1 MLHDSTKTL
10 LRSIVQS
17 LEAVDRLGWDDLIE
31 SGKEC
36 LYEMHQMTKPS
47 YRAHRGAGS
56 DAKFPTRIP
65 DSEGLRRA
73 MPHVKSMVAAIRR
86 KDQATA
92 LESGKAALAQAND
105 IRASWLLA
113 RSPSGPTES
122 VEMAN
127 LVPQHENP
135 VGKHR
140 PVVERR
146 TRAPRWQAQARVPGV
161 NGAG

>member
-1 MLHDSTKTL
+1 MLYDSTKTL

-56 DAKFPTRIP
+56 DAKFPMRIP

-73 MPHVKSMVAAIRR
+73 MPHVKSMVAAIRC
-86 KDQATA
+86 KDRATA
-92 LESGKAALAQAND
+92 LESGKAALAQADD
-105 IRASWLLA
+105 IRASWSLA
-113 RSPSGPTES
+113 RSTSAPTER

-140 PVVERR
+140 PAVVKPRR
-146 TRAPRWQAQARVPGV
+146 RRMAKILMPHGCST
-161 NGAG
+161 